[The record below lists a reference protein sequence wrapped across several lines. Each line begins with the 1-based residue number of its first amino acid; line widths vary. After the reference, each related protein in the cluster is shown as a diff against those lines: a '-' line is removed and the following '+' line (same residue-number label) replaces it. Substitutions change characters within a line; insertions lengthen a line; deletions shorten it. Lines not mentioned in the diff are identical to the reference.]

1 MKFIDG
7 AIVGKN
13 DAVRYSFGV
22 TLIVFAYIIG
32 STFLFIDIGLNFPT
46 QTMPETESEIIQLL
60 GKNRFLALVMI
71 PFVLVFIALIF
82 ITTKIHKRKFL
93 KLITGRKK
101 IDFKRIVFSFGI
113 IVLLQSLLLGI
124 QVYFN
129 PNIEWQFDFQKFLPL
144 AIIATLLIPIQTT
157 CEELLFRGYIMQG
170 LKMRTKNNLLA
181 ILVSGFMFGMV
192 HIGNPEIEVI
202 GYHIIVYYIA
212 VGIFLGLITFF
223 DNGMELS
230 IGYHA
235 ANNLFAAL
243 MITTNWQVFQTDA
256 LFIDNTPP
264 QVGWDTIVG
273 ILVILPLL
281 FILFKRKYKWGI
293 LSFKNEEKHPN
304 S

>member
-7 AIVGKN
+7 AIEGKN
-13 DAVRYSFGV
+13 DAVRYIFGV

-32 STFLFIDIGLNFPT
+32 STFLFIDIGVNFPSET
-46 QTMPETESEIIQLL
+46 IPETESEIIHLV

-71 PFVLVFIALIF
+71 PFILVFIALFF
-82 ITTKIHKRKFL
+82 ITTKIHGRKFL
-93 KLITGRKK
+93 QLITGREK
-101 IDFKRIVFSFGI
+101 IDFKRIVFSFGV
-113 IVLLQSLLLGI
+113 IVLLQSILLGI

-129 PNIEWQFDFQKFLPL
+129 PNIVWQFDLNKFLPL
-144 AIIATLLIPIQTT
+144 FFIAVLLIPIQTT

-170 LKMRTKNNLLA
+170 FKLRTKNNLVA
-181 ILVSGFMFGMV
+181 ILVSGIMFGMV
-192 HIGNPEIEVI
+192 HIGNPEIQVI
-202 GYHIIVYYIA
+202 GYQIIVYYIA
-212 VGIFLGLITFF
+212 VGIFLGLISYF

-281 FILFKRKYKWGI
+281 FFLFKRKYKWGS
-293 LSFKNEEKHPN
+293 LEFQNN
-304 S
+304 